1 MRSQV
6 LSKRLQT
13 VADMVTRGYRV
24 CDVGCDH
31 GYVSIYLVEQDISPG
46 VLAMDVRE
54 GPLHAARQHV
64 IERNLEDKIETR
76 LSDGLHNYIIGEA
89 KSLICAGMG
98 GRLMQRILEENKE
111 KTMSFEELILQPQSE
126 MEQFRRFLRENHYGI
141 LDEEILVEDGKFYQ
155 VIRAVPAEGRCI
167 LGKSIRSRWTAGKQE
182 LPEEELC
189 KLEDRYGPVYLNKK
203 TDVFLSYLSR
213 EERIYESILA
223 GLRENGLT
231 DEKRKSRYLQVEDSL
246 RDCRKVQAVLNDE

>member
-1 MRSQV
+1 M
-6 LSKRLQT
+6 
-13 VADMVTRGYRV
+13 
-24 CDVGCDH
+24 
-31 GYVSIYLVEQDISPG
+31 
-46 VLAMDVRE
+46 
-54 GPLHAARQHV
+54 HAARQHV

-155 VIRAVPAEGRCI
+155 VIRAVPAEGR
-167 LGKSIRSRWTAGKQE
+167 
-182 LPEEELC
+182 
-189 KLEDRYGPVYLNKK
+189 
-203 TDVFLSYLSR
+203 
-213 EERIYESILA
+213 
-223 GLRENGLT
+223 
-231 DEKRKSRYLQVEDSL
+231 
-246 RDCRKVQAVLNDE
+246 